1 MSLTTK
7 AFFIRAALRLRA
19 GPFATA
25 CGWSRVSPYSVLQPK
40 RKKDTFR
47 CPSFWAL
54 FANDNDGIR
63 TYFQPQAVGVGF
75 LCTLC
80 PSQNEKK
87 DTFRCPSFWL
97 GHRDSNPGN
106 DGVRVRCLT
115 AWRCPNIFNALYY
128 NRKKSVCQYL
138 FSTFLK
144 FLFFFS
150 KKSIFGFT
158 IQ

>member
-25 CGWSRVSPYSVLQPK
+25 FGWSRVSPYSVLQPK

-47 CPSFWAL
+47 CPSFWVL

-87 DTFRCPSFWL
+87 DTFGLPTIKQVVYPKSALSKNEIRCNRDFGYAVFSFIL
-97 GHRDSNPGN
+97 TSCSRSHFTSSKCSSN
-106 DGVRVRCLT
+106 
-115 AWRCPNIFNALYY
+115 I
-128 NRKKSVCQYL
+128 S
-138 FSTFLK
+138 
-144 FLFFFS
+144 
-150 KKSIFGFT
+150 SISSAVG
-158 IQ
+158 I